1 MSKPSDYPVT
11 LYGLSA
17 DEGGGYLAVV
27 QDLPGCV
34 SDGASPQEAYA
45 NAMDAVRSWI
55 EAATEIGRPIPE
67 PSPLPELKKK
77 VG

>member
-27 QDLPGCV
+27 QDLPGCIA
-34 SDGASPQEAYA
+34 DGASPQQAYA
-45 NAMDAVRSWI
+45 NAMDAALSWI
-55 EAATEIGRPIPE
+55 EAATDMGRPIPD
-67 PSPLPELKKK
+67 PSLPPELKKK
-77 VG
+77 VD